1 MKKILIVL
9 SFCCLFLFG
18 CSNANSFFNKP
29 TLSEEDIEYIKN
41 EYSNFTVEYNV
52 KENKISLYSANQE
65 TTNLLNY
72 YLNNGLAGA
81 LKFNPDFYAT
91 PYFFGYSVF
100 YKSSPKALTKTK
112 ELAYKGLNDPEARRS
127 FIAKMV
133 RYYHYNLN
141 EDYQARVDLVKQL
154 GISEDDAI
162 TLLEYFATGK
172 SPYIG
177 YFDSFVKSLL
187 TVSQR
192 FTDKYNKDLTIEAI
206 LEGTK
211 VAEVSGN
218 YVTYNKLDEYRD
230 QYNFDFNEVFDFA
243 YNRNIPFKDDE
254 FELDNIDFNKKE
266 EDSQFMEAYK
276 NNLIYGDNSNKKE
289 LGEALYERYADADK
303 DEEYLDNPNSAKPD
317 EFEANDGEPM
327 EYVPSEEELEEMERI
342 DEYNS
347 SQESPYV
354 KGQELIV
361 TGEKANIR
369 KEPYLEGKVVGY
381 WIKDD
386 VVTVYDYIF
395 YEERWW
401 IKTDPNKE
409 WWVSERDLKSLD

>member
-1 MKKILIVL
+1 M
-9 SFCCLFLFG
+9 
-18 CSNANSFFNKP
+18 
-29 TLSEEDIEYIKN
+29 
-41 EYSNFTVEYNV
+41 
-52 KENKISLYSANQE
+52 
-65 TTNLLNY
+65 
-72 YLNNGLAGA
+72 
-81 LKFNPDFYAT
+81 
-91 PYFFGYSVF
+91 F
-100 YKSSPKALTKTK
+100 YKSSPKALQKTK

-141 EDYQARVDLVKQL
+141 EDYKARVDLVRQL
-154 GISEDDAI
+154 EISEDDAI
-162 TLLEYFATGK
+162 TLLEYFATGQ
-172 SPYIG
+172 SPYTG

-187 TVSQR
+187 TISQR

-230 QYNFDFNEVFDFA
+230 QYNFDFNDVFNFA

-254 FELDNIDFNKKE
+254 YELDNIDFNKKE
-266 EDSQFMEAYK
+266 ENSQFMEDYK
-276 NNLIYGDNSNKKE
+276 NNLTYGNNSTKKD
-289 LGEALYERYADADK
+289 LGDTLYERYSNNDSV
-303 DEEYLDNPNSAKPD
+303 DNPNSARPD
-317 EFEANDGEPM
+317 EFEVDDGEPM

-342 DEYNS
+342 EEYNS
-347 SQESPYV
+347 SQVSPYV
-354 KGQELIV
+354 KGQQLIV

-369 KEPYLEGKVVGY
+369 QEPSLESKVVGY

-409 WWVSERDLKSLD
+409 WWVSERNLEIVD

>member
-18 CSNANSFFNKP
+18 CSNANSFFNMP
-29 TLSEEDIEYIKN
+29 TLSEEDINYIKN
-41 EYSNFTVEYNV
+41 EYGNFTVEYNA
-52 KENKISLYSANQE
+52 KENKISLYSANKE
-65 TTNLLNY
+65 TTDLLNY

-81 LKFNPDFYAT
+81 LKFNPDYYAT
-91 PYFFGYSVF
+91 PYFFGYSDF
-100 YKSSPKALTKTK
+100 YKSSPKALQKTK

-141 EDYQARVDLVKQL
+141 EDYKARVDLVRQL

-187 TVSQR
+187 TISQR

-218 YVTYNKLDEYRD
+218 YVIYNKLDEYRD
-230 QYNFDFNEVFDFA
+230 QYNFDFNDVFDFA
-243 YNRNIPFKDDE
+243 YNRNIPFKDAE
-254 FELDNIDFNKKE
+254 YELDNIDFNKKE
-266 EDSQFMEAYK
+266 ESSQFMEAYK
-276 NNLIYGDNSNKKE
+276 NNLTYGDNSKKDLGDSLYNK
-289 LGEALYERYADADK
+289 YANDTVN
-303 DEEYLDNPNSAKPD
+303 NPNSAKPD
-317 EFEANDGEPM
+317 EFEANDGDSNNENEEDFY
-327 EYVPSEEELEEMERI
+327 EYQEGINYAMRDLTEEELF
-342 DEYNS
+342 
-347 SQESPYV
+347 SPGNYGIINV
-354 KGQELIV
+354 DKAIIYDKPGRNNKG
-361 TGEKANIR
+361 
-369 KEPYLEGKVVGY
+369 VGY
-381 WIKDD
+381 WIDRD
-386 VVTVYDYIF
+386 QVIF
-395 YEERWW
+395 YDVKKINGVYWV
-401 IKTDPNKE
+401 KTDPNKE
-409 WWVSERDLKSLD
+409 WWVCEDDLIPTGPEEYQ